1 MAQQLPSSPS
11 TPQLILQSCRVP
23 PTHISEVDR
32 PHPSIVPRAR
42 FPPIFHAAQIIPLL
56 PSLCLLLELGR
67 ARLPARQPLTSN
79 LKPLRA
85 KWGAAH
91 NHFKLHRTRRG

>member
-42 FPPIFHAAQIIPLL
+42 FPPIFRALSRTARCANHPPAPFALLAAGTRPCPA
-56 PSLCLLLELGR
+56 PS
-67 ARLPARQPLTSN
+67 APLT
-79 LKPLRA
+79 
-85 KWGAAH
+85 
-91 NHFKLHRTRRG
+91 RT